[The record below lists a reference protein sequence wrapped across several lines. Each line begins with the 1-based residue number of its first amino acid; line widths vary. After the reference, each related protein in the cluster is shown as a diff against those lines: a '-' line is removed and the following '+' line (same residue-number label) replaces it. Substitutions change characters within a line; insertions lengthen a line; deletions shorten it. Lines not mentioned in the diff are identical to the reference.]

1 MAKNTLTKEQKFD
14 WKKNGYIL
22 LRNVLSR
29 KEIEN
34 LTTVIDQ
41 MYEEY
46 LQQSDV
52 SPNSEFDR
60 RNVMEEN
67 DLFIKLMDHTKK
79 FPVVLEL
86 MGHYILL
93 SMSEVIIARFLN
105 RGLGM
110 AHISRMLYRY

>member
-22 LRNVLSR
+22 LRNVLSV

-34 LTTVIDQ
+34 LTIVIDQ

-52 SPNSEFDR
+52 SPNAEFDR

-67 DLFIKLMDHTKK
+67 DLFILYLC
-79 FPVVLEL
+79 PL
-86 MGHYILL
+86 
-93 SMSEVIIARFLN
+93 
-105 RGLGM
+105 
-110 AHISRMLYRY
+110 AHWCFIFSISRLRADFRWVVPTGGSMARRCQSVSTVLSIG